1 LFVVNTALVT
11 GVTGQDG
18 SYIAELLL
26 EKGYR
31 VIGAV
36 RDTALARNRL
46 HPRLRDRV
54 ELVDWNMRDEKSMRE
69 TILAQR
75 PVEIYNFAAYSSGE
89 GQFDDPAAIADI
101 NGVAVARLLEA
112 IRLVDTSIRLC
123 QASSR
128 EIFGNP
134 HAAPQSETTPCIPRT
149 PYGAAKLYADAMIR
163 IYRERYGLFGCSAI
177 LFNHESPRRA
187 LHFVTRKV
195 THAAAMIKLGRA
207 DRLHL
212 GNLASRRDW
221 GFSGDYVRGMWMM
234 LQQPRADDYVLAT
247 GTTHSVE
254 ELCEIAFAR
263 VGLDFRRYVHV
274 ENASFRGDEAVELV
288 GDASK
293 ARRALGWTPSI
304 SFPEMVQ
311 MMVDADV
318 ATLES

>member
-1 LFVVNTALVT
+1 MNTALVT

-18 SYIAELLL
+18 SYLAELLL
-26 EKGYR
+26 EKGYK

-36 RDTALARNRL
+36 RGIALARDRL

-69 TILAQR
+69 TILTQR

-112 IRLVDTSIRLC
+112 IRLVDTTIRLC

-134 HAAPQSETTPCIPRT
+134 HVAPQSETTPCIPRT

-163 IYRERYGLFGCSAI
+163 IYRERYGMFGCSAI

-207 DRLHL
+207 DRLNL

-234 LQQPRADDYVLAT
+234 MQQPRADDYVLAT

-254 ELCEIAFAR
+254 ELCDIAFAR

-293 ARRALGWTPSI
+293 ARRALGWTPSV

-311 MMVDADV
+311 MMVDADI

>member
-1 LFVVNTALVT
+1 VNTALVT

-18 SYIAELLL
+18 GYIAEFLL
-26 EKGYR
+26 EKGYK

-36 RDTALARNRL
+36 RDTPQARNRL
-46 HPRLRDRV
+46 YQPLRGRV
-54 ELVDWNMRDEKSMRE
+54 ELVDWNMRDENSMRE
-69 TILAQR
+69 TILAHR

-112 IRLVDTSIRLC
+112 VRSVDTRIRVC

-134 HAAPQSETTPCIPRT
+134 HAAPQSETTPCMPRT

-163 IYRERYGLFGCSAI
+163 IYRERYGMFGCSAI
-177 LFNHESPRRA
+177 LFNHESPRRP

-195 THAAAMIKLGRA
+195 THAAAMIKLGRV
-207 DRLHL
+207 DHLHL
-212 GNLASRRDW
+212 GNLTSRRDW
-221 GFSGDYVRGMWMM
+221 GFAGDYVRGMWMM
-234 LQQPRADDYVLAT
+234 LQQSRADDYVLAT

-254 ELCEIAFAR
+254 ELCEIAFERA
-263 VGLDFRRYVHV
+263 GLDFRRYVRV
-274 ENASFRGDEAVELV
+274 DNASYRGEEAVQLV

-293 ARRALGWTPSI
+293 ARRALDWSPSM
-304 SFPEMVQ
+304 SFSELVQ
-311 MMVDADV
+311 MMVDEDV
-318 ATLES
+318 ATLGN

>member
-1 LFVVNTALVT
+1 VSTALVT

-31 VIGAV
+31 VVGAV
-36 RDTALARNRL
+36 RDIAGARNRL
-46 HPRLRDRV
+46 HAPLRGRV
-54 ELVDWNMRDEKSMRE
+54 QLVAWNMCDEKSMRE
-69 TILAQR
+69 TILALR
-75 PVEIYNFAAYSSGE
+75 PAEIYNFAAYSSGE
-89 GQFDDPAAIADI
+89 GQFDNPAAIADI

-112 IRLVDTSIRLC
+112 IRSVDTSIRLC

-134 HAAPQSETTPCIPRT
+134 HTTPQSETTPCMPRS

-163 IYRERYGLFGCSAI
+163 IYRERYGMFGCSAI

-195 THAAAMIKLGRA
+195 TRAAAMIKLGKSE
-207 DRLHL
+207 RLNL
-212 GNLASRRDW
+212 GNLVSRRDW
-221 GFSGDYVRGMWMM
+221 GFAGDYVLGMWMM
-234 LQQPRADDYVLAT
+234 LQQARADDYVFAT

-254 ELCEIAFAR
+254 DLCEIAFAR
-263 VGLDFRRYVHV
+263 VGLDFRRYVQV
-274 ENASFRGDEAVELV
+274 DNTSSFRGEEAVQLV

-293 ARRALGWTPSI
+293 ARRVLGWLPSV
-304 SFPEMVQ
+304 SFSEMVQ
-311 MMVDADV
+311 MMVDEDV
-318 ATLES
+318 TTLDS